1 MDAHAEAVAR
11 ARAIAARLAGVP
23 ASADLGG
30 GTTTAATTQPPAAPA
45 PATNAAAAMNAD
57 VQAMLD
63 AALGGG
69 AGGGGASNTAAAP
82 TATSTSSK
90 RGVEDAL
97 ASLIPGLG
105 HSDSNKRARTDAGGT
120 GSTSDS
126 GRAVKKIWI
135 PSDKN
140 PGYNYVGLLIGP
152 GGSKQRELVAQSG
165 GQVKISIRGKGS
177 SQKMDSVPGMPD
189 EPLHVLLEGS
199 QECVDKAE
207 VLVRE
212 LLENSDAADKEKAR
226 QLGSLNEGGDGKPPT
241 SSSYTP
247 KPVSQILGQMAG
259 STPLSAYGS
268 AEQQV
273 EEKIGV
279 PNGVVGFII
288 GRGGESI
295 TSMQRRT
302 GCRVQIQKEHE
313 MAPGTAQR
321 VITLTA
327 PTAES
332 IAQCRGI
339 IEEMVKERLAATAST
354 SGSTGGM
361 MGGGGALG
369 AAGPGSNATAQM
381 AQLQKALAEGQQHVT
396 VQVPDADVGLIIG
409 KGGAQ
414 IRTIQES
421 SGANVQIPQVADA
434 NNPAVRTVNITH
446 PNKEGA
452 EFAKQM
458 IQEILNT
465 KLQQQQQNGGG
476 AAAGGGGGDTTI
488 QVNCPDKDV
497 GMIIGRGGCVIKQMQ
512 SQTRC
517 RIQIP
522 PTAPPG
528 SMYRVISVSGPAAGC
543 EQVKQMIET
552 IVHEQSSQSVMS
564 GVAFGNGGNHYGQQQ
579 SYGQQNYYG
588 QQQSYGQQGGYQQQQ
603 AYGQG
608 QQQTG
613 QKDYSAEWAAYYAAQ
628 AAQQGGQA
636 AGAATATASSAPAPA
651 AAASDSAQP
660 AHDAYYEV
668 FWQYASYY
676 GEEAAR
682 KHYGGWSPPVG
693 TPNPNAGAAGAG
705 ATQAAAPTPAAPAAA
720 AQQTAQDSSVRKV
733 SNLPAWMT
741 KK

>member
-1 MDAHAEAVAR
+1 MEAHAEAVAR

-23 ASADLGG
+23 AAADLGSG
-30 GTTTAATTQPPAAPA
+30 TTAAATQPPAPPPA
-45 PATNAAAAMNAD
+45 ANGGVSSASSAAAMNAD

-69 AGGGGASNTAAAP
+69 GGAGAANNNYPAA
-82 TATSTSSK
+82 TATSTTTSASSK

-105 HSDSNKRARTDAGGT
+105 HSDSNKRARTDTGGSAGAAN
-120 GSTSDS
+120 DS

-152 GGSKQRELVAQSG
+152 GGSKQRELVAQAG

-207 VLVRE
+207 KLVRE
-212 LLENSDAADKEKAR
+212 LLENTEAADKEKAR
-226 QLGSLNEGGDGKPPT
+226 QLGSLNEGGDTKPST

-247 KPVSQILGQMAG
+247 KPVAQILGQMAG

-279 PNGVVGFII
+279 PNGVVGYII

-339 IEEMVKERLAATAST
+339 IEEMVKERLATTAST
-354 SGSTGGM
+354 SGSTGV
-361 MGGGGALG
+361 MGGGG
-369 AAGPGSNATAQM
+369 AGPGSNATAQM
-381 AQLQKALAEGQQHVT
+381 AQLQKALSEGQQHVT

-434 NNPAVRTVNITH
+434 NNPTVRTVNITH

-458 IQEILNT
+458 IQEILNA
-465 KLQQQQQNGGG
+465 KLQQQQQHGGG
-476 AAAGGGGGDTTI
+476 GGGGGDSTI
-488 QVNCPDKDV
+488 QVN
-497 GMIIGRGGCVIKQMQ
+497 
-512 SQTRC
+512 
-517 RIQIP
+517 
-522 PTAPPG
+522 
-528 SMYRVISVSGPAAGC
+528 VSLIC
-543 EQVKQMIET
+543 
-552 IVHEQSSQSVMS
+552 
-564 GVAFGNGGNHYGQQQ
+564 FCC
-579 SYGQQNYYG
+579 
-588 QQQSYGQQGGYQQQQ
+588 
-603 AYGQG
+603 
-608 QQQTG
+608 
-613 QKDYSAEWAAYYAAQ
+613 
-628 AAQQGGQA
+628 
-636 AGAATATASSAPAPA
+636 
-651 AAASDSAQP
+651 
-660 AHDAYYEV
+660 
-668 FWQYASYY
+668 
-676 GEEAAR
+676 
-682 KHYGGWSPPVG
+682 
-693 TPNPNAGAAGAG
+693 
-705 ATQAAAPTPAAPAAA
+705 
-720 AQQTAQDSSVRKV
+720 
-733 SNLPAWMT
+733 
-741 KK
+741 

>member
-11 ARAIAARLAGVP
+11 ARAIAARLAGTT
-23 ASADLGG
+23 ATADLGG
-30 GTTTAATTQPPAAPA
+30 GTTAAAPQPPS
-45 PATNAAAAMNAD
+45 ATPVANGGVSSSTLNAD

-69 AGGGGASNTAAAP
+69 GAVNNIPTAAVAS
-82 TATSTSSK
+82 ATTTSASTK

-105 HSDSNKRARTDAGGT
+105 HSDSNKRARTDGGGGVGT
-120 GSTSDS
+120 TD
-126 GRAVKKIWI
+126 GRAIKKIWI
-135 PSDKN
+135 PSDRN

-199 QECVDKAE
+199 QECIDKAE

-212 LLENSDAADKEKAR
+212 LLENSEAADKEKAR
-226 QLGSLNEGGDGKPPT
+226 QLGSLNEGGDKPA
-241 SSSYTP
+241 SSTYTP
-247 KPVSQILGQMAG
+247 KPVAQILGQMAG
-259 STPLSAYGS
+259 STPLSAYG
-268 AEQQV
+268 AATEQQV

-279 PNGVVGFII
+279 PNGVVGYII
-288 GRGGESI
+288 GKGGESI

-354 SGSTGGM
+354 STTSAVIGVGV
-361 MGGGGALG
+361 ALS
-369 AAGPGSNATAQM
+369 AGPGSNATTQM

-414 IRTIQES
+414 IRTIQEN

-434 NNPAVRTVNITH
+434 NNPTVRTVNITH

-458 IQEILNT
+458 IQEILNA
-465 KLQQQQQNGGG
+465 KLQQQQQQQQHGVGLG
-476 AAAGGGGGDTTI
+476 GGGGGDATI

-528 SMYRVISVSGPAAGC
+528 SMYRIISVSGPAAGC

-552 IVHEQSSQSVMS
+552 IVAEQSSQSVMS
-564 GVAFGNGGNHYGQQQ
+564 GVAFGNGGNHQYGHQQP
-579 SYGQQNYYG
+579 YGQQNYYG
-588 QQQSYGQQGGYQQQQ
+588 LQQSYGQQGGYQQQQ
-603 AYGQG
+603 PYG
-608 QQQTG
+608 QQQAAAG

-636 AGAATATASSAPAPA
+636 AGAASVTA
-651 AAASDSAQP
+651 AATSDPAQP

-668 FWQYASYY
+668 FWQYAAYY

-682 KHYGGWSPPVG
+682 KHYGAWSPPVG
-693 TPNPNAGAAGAG
+693 TPNPNAAAGVG
-705 ATQAAAPTPAAPAAA
+705 TTQATAPAAA
-720 AQQTAQDSSVRKV
+720 ASASAVAQQTAQDSSVRKV

-741 KK
+741 KNQS

>member
-30 GTTTAATTQPPAAPA
+30 GTIAASAQPPYSAPPAANGGGVSS
-45 PATNAAAAMNAD
+45 ATNAD

-69 AGGGGASNTAAAP
+69 GGGGLAAAV
-82 TATSTSSK
+82 AASSSSSTK

-105 HSDSNKRARTDAGGT
+105 HLDSNTNKRARTDGSGT
-120 GSTSDS
+120 D
-126 GRAVKKIWI
+126 GRAIKKIWI

-152 GGSKQRELVAQSG
+152 GGSKQRELVAQAG

-177 SQKMDSVPGMPD
+177 TQKMDSVPGMPD

-207 VLVRE
+207 ILVRE
-212 LLENSDAADKEKAR
+212 LLENTEAADKEKAR
-226 QLGSLNEGGDGKPPT
+226 QLGSLNEGGDKPA

-247 KPVSQILGQMAG
+247 KPVAQILGQMAG
-259 STPLSAYGS
+259 STALSTYGS

-279 PNGVVGFII
+279 PNGVVGFVI

-339 IEEMVKERLAATAST
+339 IEEMVNERLASST
-354 SGSTGGM
+354 STSAPSGVMG
-361 MGGGGALG
+361 GGGGALG
-369 AAGPGSNATAQM
+369 VGPGGNASAQM
-381 AQLQKALAEGQQHVT
+381 AQLQKALTEGQQHVT
-396 VQVPDADVGLIIG
+396 VQVPDVDVGLIIG

-414 IRTIQES
+414 IRTIQEN

-434 NNPAVRTVNITH
+434 NNPTVRTVNITH

-458 IQEILNT
+458 IQEILNA
-465 KLQQQQQNGGG
+465 KLQQQQQQHGGG
-476 AAAGGGGGDTTI
+476 MGGGMVGGMGGGGGGGDATV
-488 QVNCPDKDV
+488 QVN
-497 GMIIGRGGCVIKQMQ
+497 
-512 SQTRC
+512 
-517 RIQIP
+517 
-522 PTAPPG
+522 
-528 SMYRVISVSGPAAGC
+528 VSLIYFC
-543 EQVKQMIET
+543 
-552 IVHEQSSQSVMS
+552 
-564 GVAFGNGGNHYGQQQ
+564 
-579 SYGQQNYYG
+579 
-588 QQQSYGQQGGYQQQQ
+588 
-603 AYGQG
+603 
-608 QQQTG
+608 
-613 QKDYSAEWAAYYAAQ
+613 
-628 AAQQGGQA
+628 
-636 AGAATATASSAPAPA
+636 
-651 AAASDSAQP
+651 
-660 AHDAYYEV
+660 
-668 FWQYASYY
+668 
-676 GEEAAR
+676 
-682 KHYGGWSPPVG
+682 
-693 TPNPNAGAAGAG
+693 
-705 ATQAAAPTPAAPAAA
+705 
-720 AQQTAQDSSVRKV
+720 
-733 SNLPAWMT
+733 
-741 KK
+741 